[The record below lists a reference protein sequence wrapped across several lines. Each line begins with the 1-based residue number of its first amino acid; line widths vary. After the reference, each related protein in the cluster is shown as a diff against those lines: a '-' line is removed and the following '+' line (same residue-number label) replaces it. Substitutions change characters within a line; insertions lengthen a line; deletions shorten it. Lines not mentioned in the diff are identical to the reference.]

1 MKTIMTML
9 LFAGAA
15 LFAGEW
21 RLCEGT
27 EPVPSPDGT
36 AVLFRRE
43 MDGRARVGVFRNG
56 ETSWIDD
63 RPGHSFDAAWTPDGR
78 IVYTYGND
86 VETAFAA
93 HRSKSASG
101 FNLWVLEK
109 GTRRQLTFG
118 RWRDYA
124 AGVSSD
130 GRTVHFTTT
139 RDASAYAREDVF
151 ENSATIHSV
160 PLDGGAATRALPL
173 GGASRAAVG
182 PRTSPDGAFMAW
194 AHVEGFHGP
203 WRIAAAKT
211 EDLSRFCLL
220 TPRTMSCSA
229 PSWSPDGRFL
239 AFTGFR
245 PGDAGWGVWLMHVES
260 GAMKRLCDGRRPAF
274 GAAGRTILFDRDGF
288 VWERELSAED
298 WPGAA
303 EAAAEAAA
311 ANDGD
316 SPEAALFMRATVRF
330 CPANGLSYVA
340 VAPTAD
346 APLALQLFFRDGGF
360 PEFATRRLD
369 GTYAGVRAQE
379 ALKAGETVT
388 LTGVRHGDR
397 LLLFVGDAQ
406 AASGDFSGCGL
417 MASVLPDAAAVR
429 KGRNFPGEILSF
441 EMGRGWPKGLPCALP
456 PTRRELFGRAKR

>member
-9 LFAGAA
+9 QFFVCAA
-15 LFAGEW
+15 LVAGER
-21 RLCEGT
+21 RLCEGS
-27 EPVPSPDGT
+27 EPVPSPDGK
-36 AVLFRRE
+36 AILFRLERAGRVRAGLFR
-43 MDGRARVGVFRNG
+43 DGSM
-56 ETSWIDD
+56 SWVDD
-63 RPGHSFDAAWTPDGR
+63 RPGHSFDVAWAPDGR

-93 HRSKSASG
+93 HQAKSSSG
-101 FNLWVLEK
+101 FNLWVLEN

-124 AGVSSD
+124 ASVSPD

-160 PLDGGAATRALPL
+160 PLDGGVPTRALPL
-173 GGASRAAVG
+173 GGASRGAVG
-182 PRTSPDGAFMAW
+182 PRMSPDGAFMAW
-194 AHVEGFHGP
+194 AHVEGFQGP
-203 WRIAAAKT
+203 WRIAAARSG
-211 EDLSRFCLL
+211 DLSRFCLL

-245 PGDAGWGVWLMHVES
+245 PGDAGWGVWLMRVES

-274 GAAGRTILFDRDGF
+274 GASGRTILFDRDGF
-288 VWERELSAED
+288 IFERDMADGD
-298 WPGAA
+298 WPAAQDGA
-303 EAAAEAAA
+303 EKSED
-311 ANDGD
+311 DGESPD
-316 SPEAALFMRATVRF
+316 SALFMRATVRF
-330 CPANGLSYVA
+330 RPAEGLSYVA

-346 APLALQLFFRDGGF
+346 APLAMQMFFRDGGF

-369 GTYAGVRAQE
+369 GSYAGVRAQT
-379 ALKAGETVT
+379 ALKAGETAT

-397 LLLFVGDAQ
+397 LLLFVGDAPPVC
-406 AASGDFSGCGL
+406 GDFSGSGL
-417 MASVLPDAAAVR
+417 MVSVLPDAAAVR
-429 KGRNFPGEILSF
+429 KGRNFKGEILSF

-456 PTRRELFGRAKR
+456 PTRRELFGRTGK